1 MSVDLKDIGARI
13 KAARIKKKL
22 TQAEL
27 AELLNISPVHVS
39 KIELGKTN
47 FGVDI
52 LMRLT
57 EIFQMSADKLLRT
70 EIPTVNTVYSA
81 EITELL
87 DGCTQAEKEAML
99 GTLKNMKA
107 AFQSK
112 K

>member
-13 KAARIKKKL
+13 KAARIKKEL

-27 AELLNISPVHVS
+27 AEMLNVSSVHVS

-47 FGVDI
+47 FSVDI

-57 EIFQMSADKLLRT
+57 EIFQISADELLRT
-70 EIPTVNTVYSA
+70 DIPGINIYYSA
-81 EITELL
+81 EIIDIL
-87 DGCTQAEKEAML
+87 DGCTQAEKKAML

-107 AFQSK
+107 AFQK